1 MYHVVRNINV
11 VTEKLRADAIVQ
23 KGTLIENRQAAEIEK
38 HKADHIEDSGRF
50 ENYGVLPCG
59 NLLRMCRVECFF
71 CGGLGRRLGIEV
83 GHIRRVGF
91 LPTGGIRRQHSDGD
105 FRRGLRSEERRVGKE
120 CRSWWSR
127 WH

>member
-50 ENYGVLPCG
+50 ENYGVLTCG
-59 NLLRMCRVECFF
+59 NVLRMCRVECFS
-71 CGGLGRRLGIEV
+71 CSGLGWCLAVDVCYPRQC
-83 GHIRRVGF
+83 GF
-91 LPTGGIRRQHSDGD
+91 LLIGDISRQ
-105 FRRGLRSEERRVGKE
+105 
-120 CRSWWSR
+120 
-127 WH
+127 